1 MTCFKKIFIYFFKK
15 CQKFVI
21 LGISGVI
28 SITFSFLK
36 NFFVVFIKRPFT
48 PFENTKL
55 VIFDPKH
62 KFGIFL
68 TFLSKKFGL

>member
-36 NFFVVFIKRPFT
+36 KLFVVFIKRPFT

-62 KFGIFL
+62 KLWNIFN
-68 TFLSKKFGL
+68 FFK